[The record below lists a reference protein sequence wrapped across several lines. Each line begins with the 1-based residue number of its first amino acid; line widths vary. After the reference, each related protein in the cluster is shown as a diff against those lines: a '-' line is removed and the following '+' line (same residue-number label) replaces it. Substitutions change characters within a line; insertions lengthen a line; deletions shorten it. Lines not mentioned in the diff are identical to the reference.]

1 MSLEEAHHHRR
12 PSIKA
17 WRKKKMNEVAGF
29 ATDGDDDGESCNEDE
44 DNKG

>member
-1 MSLEEAHHHRR
+1 VSEVIEGEV
-12 PSIKA
+12 KVG
-17 WRKKKMNEVAGF
+17 EVAGF